1 MNIPPLDITVCKG
14 AVNGQIVDV
23 IDYDEYANNHDMYM
37 DRTDVAI
44 KMKKNDDEYILPIKG
59 EYSNNST
66 NPGIYDAGCIDLIV
80 YPTEDEKDNYSTKN
94 IISMSNRDNIKDL
107 IKAGDE
113 AKKLDEDFI
122 TSPDN
127 ITNIPIKVTD
137 QPELKCLKMAL
148 NSKKID
154 IDKYAGRFGDNYP
167 NDKRQLKNSSAT
179 LNIIKR
185 YCENCD
191 MEAIL
196 TLRDKSP
203 DVPNPMGREISVS
216 LTKVD
221 DESESMSDETN
232 NTDDDGNDDE
242 YETFI
247 SIN

>member
-23 IDYDEYANNHDMYM
+23 IDYDEYSKNIDMYEG
-37 DRTDVAI
+37 RSDVAI
-44 KMKKNDDEYILPIKG
+44 KTTKGDEEYILPVKG
-59 EYSNNST
+59 EYNPNAV
-66 NPGIYDAGCIDLIV
+66 NPGIYNAGCIDFVI
-80 YPTEDEKDNYSTKN
+80 YPSEDEKDNYSTKN
-94 IISMSNRDNIKDL
+94 IISMSNRDNIRDL

-113 AKKLDEDFI
+113 ARKLDEDFI

-127 ITNIPIKVTD
+127 ITSIPIKVTD

-148 NSKKID
+148 NAKRID

-203 DVPNPMGREISVS
+203 DVPNPMGKEISVS
-216 LTKVD
+216 LTKFD
-221 DESESMSDETN
+221 DEEEVELPEVEEDDDDSSEYSDE
-232 NTDDDGNDDE
+232 
-242 YETFI
+242 
-247 SIN
+247 

>member
-23 IDYDEYANNHDMYM
+23 IDYDEYSNHIDMYEN
-37 DRTDVAI
+37 RTDVAI
-44 KMKKNDDEYILPIKG
+44 KTKKGNDEYILPIKG
-59 EYSNNST
+59 EYNPNAV
-66 NPGIYDAGCIDLIV
+66 NPGIYNAGCVDFVI
-80 YPTEDEKDNYSTKN
+80 YPSEEDKDNYSAKN
-94 IISMSNRDNIKDL
+94 IISMSNKDNIIDL

-113 AKKLDEDFI
+113 AKRLDEDFI

-127 ITNIPIKVTD
+127 ITSIPIKVTD

-148 NSKKID
+148 NAKKID

-185 YCENCD
+185 YCDNCD

-203 DVPNPMGREISVS
+203 DVPNPMGCEISVS
-216 LTKVD
+216 LTKFDEDEEEVEVPVEDND
-221 DESESMSDETN
+221 DDDDSSEYSDE
-232 NTDDDGNDDE
+232 
-242 YETFI
+242 
-247 SIN
+247 